1 MFLPRALTL
10 YVNIYV
16 EGMSVVSAGR
26 GRETTPVPFLR
37 ENGIVTRLWGLGAA
51 LIPAALLV
59 SSCGGSSPSGPS
71 TPPGSGGNASIP
83 ITMTATGVNPK
94 QLTVAQGTRVL
105 FVDNDVRTREMT
117 SDPHPEHNDCP
128 EINNVG
134 FIGPGQTKETGNLNT
149 IRTCGY
155 HDHGNPDDV
164 AFRGQIIIH

>member
-1 MFLPRALTL
+1 M
-10 YVNIYV
+10 
-16 EGMSVVSAGR
+16 VSTFR
-26 GRETTPVPFLR
+26 PYSLR
-37 ENGIVTRLWGLGAA
+37 KCLRTAENGSAPFRSSEGLRSSRMASLIRTWGCGAA
-51 LIPAALLV
+51 SIAAGLLL

-71 TPPGSGGNASIP
+71 TPGGSGGNPSIT
-83 ITMTATGVNPK
+83 ITMTATGVSPK

-134 FIGPGQTKETGNLNT
+134 FIGRGQTKEPGNLST